1 MTRIATGAG
10 ARPAR
15 VSRFVLAG
23 AALTA
28 LAFGLGAPAATSP
41 ALAQS
46 TTFTQDAKKAALDYA
61 DAKAKEV
68 VKEQSKQAI
77 VALYKKLYKSGADK
91 GLVRALGTTALS
103 AEDINAFAQ
112 NAADAAT
119 SNDPDKARK
128 AREDVAVAFG
138 QTLAKAIRDP
148 ALKGQMTQLLG
159 SADKVREISE
169 ALGKAG
175 GGDPRSLYEMAG
187 RAVISLTPAA
197 AAFNGF
203 EAATGVMKYAH
214 GKFVDAQ
221 IEDLYQKYRD
231 GDAHARE
238 EVREQLETGR
248 IYSAIVNE
256 RKQELAAARADAI
269 AQATA
274 EPGDRVR
281 EHLTA
286 ASEGE
291 IVDDILRSFD
301 ARDRKTKEERQAEA
315 AKATAQAQAEAML
328 GALDAAAR
336 QKFGPDWAKAR
347 SYNLDL
353 FMQRAQQGLRADG
366 VLDPNDPSHA
376 RTMASLLA
384 TRLVFGENSP
394 EYREKLAQFEELR
407 AVIGGGAAKPGAA
420 GQAQTGD
427 PTSFDGAY
435 NGAIAGK
442 ASGQFRMTVRGSAVS
457 GSITGAYQGDGYNA
471 SFSGSLRAD
480 GSFSAGLAGVLRGDV
495 RGKVTSYP
503 FNGTVSGRVDGAAG
517 SGRWSGKN
525 QYGSAS
531 GSWSARK

>member
-10 ARPAR
+10 ARPAG
-15 VSRFVLAG
+15 VSRVALAR

-28 LAFGLGAPAATSP
+28 LALGLGAAAATSH

-221 IEDLYQKYRD
+221 IEELYRKYRD

-256 RKQELAAARADAI
+256 RKAELADARADAI
-269 AQATA
+269 SRATT

-286 ASEGE
+286 ASERE
-291 IVDDILRSFD
+291 VIDDILRSFD
-301 ARDRKTKEERQAEA
+301 ARERKAQDERKAEA
-315 AKATAQAQAEAML
+315 AKAAAKAQADAML
-328 GALDAAAR
+328 GALDAAASR
-336 QKFGPDWAKAR
+336 KFGADWAKTR

-353 FMQRAQQGLRADG
+353 FMQRASRSLASDG
-366 VLDPNDPSHA
+366 VLDPDNPAHA

-407 AVIGGGAAKPGAA
+407 AVIAGDPAKA
-420 GQAQTGD
+420 GQAAGTGD
-427 PTSFDGAY
+427 PTALDGAY
-435 NGAIAGK
+435 VGSISGQ
-442 ASGQFRMTVRGSAVS
+442 ASGAFKMTARNGSVS
-457 GSITGAYQGDGYNA
+457 GSIAGAFQGDGYSA
-471 SFSGSLRAD
+471 SFSGALKAD
-480 GSFSAGLAGVLRGDV
+480 GSFAAALTGVLRGKLQGTV
-495 RGKVTSYP
+495 RSYP
-503 FNGTVSGRVDGAAG
+503 FNGTVSGRVDGRAG
-517 SGRWSGKN
+517 AGRWSGKN
-525 QYGSAS
+525 KYGAAS